1 MCFTGAK
8 MHLLYCDET
17 NLDPKDHRFFVY
29 GGLMI
34 PCDNA
39 KVLHD
44 EIEEIRK
51 GSSVPKGFSLKFN
64 PKPSKLSHKE
74 FTAVKQAVIEAA
86 VRNKCI
92 FLASIILHQIATSAD
107 DARRNEINR
116 VLFHF
121 NSLLNRQDSYGLCLI
136 DRFSDAQIDSHLREK
151 FSIGLR
157 GLPYAGDMRLERIIG
172 FHYSAIGQ
180 SHFSSIIIS
189 SLSLIH
195 ISEPTRPY

>member
-1 MCFTGAK
+1 

-29 GGLMI
+29 GGLVI

-39 KVLHD
+39 KQLHD

-51 GSSVPKGFSLKFN
+51 KSSVPKEFSLKFN
-64 PKPSKLSHKE
+64 PKPSNMSHKE
-74 FTAVKQAVIEAA
+74 FTGVKQAVIEAA

-92 FLASIILHQIATSAD
+92 FLVSIILHQIATSAD
-107 DARRNEINR
+107 EARRNEINR

-121 NSLLNRQDSYGLCLI
+121 NSLLIRQDSYGLCLI

-151 FSIGLR
+151 FSV
-157 GLPYAGDMRLERIIG
+157 LPG
-172 FHYSAIGQ
+172 FQWVAWSNLPSGRWH
-180 SHFSSIIIS
+180 
-189 SLSLIH
+189 SLSH
-195 ISEPTRPY
+195 PRPSGRVKGVGEKANAGPAEGVTIPR